1 MEPDG
6 HYGQATNN
14 YGSIKWLVISFVFTS
29 AFLER
34 RFSTIFRKPVFKK
47 ILTTHVP
54 DKFQANIIVIGDG

>member
-47 ILTTHVP
+47 ILTTYVP
-54 DKFQANIIVIGDG
+54 DKFQVNIIVIGDG